1 MSDEPSSAAA
11 RVECL
16 DGLRGIAALWV
27 LLGHC
32 AILTG
37 LSLPVIGKPDLGVD
51 LFMML
56 SGFLMVF
63 HYQLRAEAEPWSKPG
78 TWLKFW
84 ARRFFRIAPL
94 YYVMLAMAL
103 AAGPALLVWRTAI

>member
-1 MSDEPSSAAA
+1 MAKSTLSRIA
-11 RVECL
+11 CL

-27 LLGHC
+27 LIGHC

-37 LSLPVIGKPDLGVD
+37 LSLPVLDKPDLGVD

-63 HYQLRAEAEPWSKPG
+63 HYQLRAKEEPWSEPG
-78 TWLKFW
+78 TWIKFW
-84 ARRFFRIAPL
+84 ARRYFRIAPL
-94 YYVMLAMAL
+94 FITSC
-103 AAGPALLVWRTAI
+103 WRLRSPWDRQFWPGAR